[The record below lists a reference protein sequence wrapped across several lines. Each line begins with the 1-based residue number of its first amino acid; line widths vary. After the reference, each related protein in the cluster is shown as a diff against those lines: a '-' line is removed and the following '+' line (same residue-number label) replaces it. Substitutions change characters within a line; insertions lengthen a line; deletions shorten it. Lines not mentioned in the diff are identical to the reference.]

1 MMDNQKIGAFIA
13 ARRKEMGLTQQQLAE
28 RLGVT
33 NKAVSKWESGNG
45 IPDIS
50 LFTALAEVLG
60 VTADELLR
68 GEPSGSPAQEEA
80 GPSGGEE
87 PEDTEVTRAFELPEN
102 AEATRAFV
110 LPEEHTSGETG
121 HLEEAEAGGKA
132 SKRRRLVPLWAW
144 IAGGVVL
151 AVALAIGIGAFCLAG
166 LSGTPVSG
174 PSDPSGGASASSGLF
189 TGALTEAETTTAAET
204 TASSATSAPTTTT
217 TTRTTTG
224 TTVPLRPPLPNGAS
238 AEALTA
244 SAVLLYDASAGQ
256 TLYAYADTVQ
266 RDPASMTKLMT
277 AIVALQYADVD
288 TAHYVVG
295 SEQSLVKKPDSSMA
309 YLEQGWDMPLK
320 ALIHAMLLPSG
331 CDAAYTVAVGVG
343 RDVGGAGLSDEAAV
357 QVFCDLMNQKARE
370 IGAVNTHFSNPDGL
384 RQGNLS
390 TAQDIL
396 LIAQYAMQQPLIRET
411 ASRVTIRD
419 TFTDTNGEEVDVTW
433 DRNTNL
439 LLDPDNPEYFEG
451 TTGLKTGSSD
461 TAGYCVVATA
471 SRNGRELIAVVMGSR
486 SDSAR
491 WQDTTL
497 LLEAG
502 FAS

>member
-1 MMDNQKIGAFIA
+1 MDNQKIGAFIA

-174 PSDPSGGASASSGLF
+174 PSDPSGGPPHPPAFSQ
-189 TGALTEAETTTAAET
+189 AL
-204 TASSATSAPTTTT
+204 
-217 TTRTTTG
+217 
-224 TTVPLRPPLPNGAS
+224 
-238 AEALTA
+238 
-244 SAVLLYDASAGQ
+244 
-256 TLYAYADTVQ
+256 
-266 RDPASMTKLMT
+266 
-277 AIVALQYADVD
+277 
-288 TAHYVVG
+288 
-295 SEQSLVKKPDSSMA
+295 
-309 YLEQGWDMPLK
+309 
-320 ALIHAMLLPSG
+320 
-331 CDAAYTVAVGVG
+331 
-343 RDVGGAGLSDEAAV
+343 
-357 QVFCDLMNQKARE
+357 
-370 IGAVNTHFSNPDGL
+370 
-384 RQGNLS
+384 
-390 TAQDIL
+390 
-396 LIAQYAMQQPLIRET
+396 
-411 ASRVTIRD
+411 
-419 TFTDTNGEEVDVTW
+419 
-433 DRNTNL
+433 
-439 LLDPDNPEYFEG
+439 
-451 TTGLKTGSSD
+451 
-461 TAGYCVVATA
+461 
-471 SRNGRELIAVVMGSR
+471 
-486 SDSAR
+486 
-491 WQDTTL
+491 
-497 LLEAG
+497 
-502 FAS
+502 